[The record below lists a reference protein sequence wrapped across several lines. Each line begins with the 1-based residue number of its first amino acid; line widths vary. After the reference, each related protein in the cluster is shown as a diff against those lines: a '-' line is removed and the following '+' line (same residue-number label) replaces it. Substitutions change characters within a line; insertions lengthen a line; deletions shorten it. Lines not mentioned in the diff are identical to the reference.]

1 MPDQSYTLEE
11 AAANLGVRED
21 TLTAMLPGIG
31 VDLAARSPQTLTSEE
46 FSKLSEE
53 HRRITAMHDTEG
65 GNY

>member
-1 MPDQSYTLEE
+1 MPDSYTLEE
-11 AAANLGVRED
+11 AAAKIGVRAD

-31 VDLAARSPQTLTSEE
+31 VDLTARSPQTLTTEE

-53 HRRITAMHDTEG
+53 HRRITGMHDTEG